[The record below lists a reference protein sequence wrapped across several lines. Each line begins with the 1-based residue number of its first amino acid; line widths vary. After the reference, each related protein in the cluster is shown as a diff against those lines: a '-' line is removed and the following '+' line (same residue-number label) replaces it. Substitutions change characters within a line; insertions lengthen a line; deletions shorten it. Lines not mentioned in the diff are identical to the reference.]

1 MSLSHNILLGAEI
14 FFGSAA
20 GLVMLALLFAA
31 LRRWRGGKFAADYP
45 FPPTLEETAQAK
57 AAHEGRLLRLAVAF
71 DIFINVLLLNGQED
85 ETIST
90 HAWRAKLEGK
100 RWGKAVSWW
109 LDLFQPGHG
118 AQAAAGDLERAEE
131 RIAVEKKAL
140 GFENKRPRVC
150 LGPLPGSF
158 VLRH

>member
-1 MSLSHNILLGAEI
+1 MAPRPGWLCLPSYSPPCGA
-14 FFGSAA
+14 GA
-20 GLVMLALLFAA
+20 GASS
-31 LRRWRGGKFAADYP
+31 P
-45 FPPTLEETAQAK
+45 PTTHSPPTLEETAQAK

-140 GFENKRPRVC
+140 G
-150 LGPLPGSF
+150 L
-158 VLRH
+158 